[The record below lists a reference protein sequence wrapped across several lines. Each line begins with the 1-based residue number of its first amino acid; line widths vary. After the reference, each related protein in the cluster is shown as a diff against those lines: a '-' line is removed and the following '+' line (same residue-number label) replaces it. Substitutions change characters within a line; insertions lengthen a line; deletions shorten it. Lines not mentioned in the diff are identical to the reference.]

1 MIKSARRLT
10 RHLKNK
16 HLVKRHRNPLQI
28 ANRAFSVIGLLYA
41 LAMLAAA
48 IVPAVPQNTGIP
60 QLQTNQAYIEE
71 VTRPT
76 TLTIHD
82 PIAMFDFVLNS
93 LPDRVKVYPT
103 ENYYYFSFIH
113 NGRRFAGNI
122 RLDASN
128 RDEGKVIFAYYE
140 ELSEWK
146 EQSPVTHI
154 VLDASQGVSVEKL
167 EHLVYRVS
175 HGSKSVVFVLNDL
188 SKVRPPA
195 SIVGPHEKFIGPI
208 FDESGIRFFL
218 VYNTK
223 LKIFHYLL
231 DETVLVTDEFVPSHF
246 TDRVI
251 IGKRTDFAFYR
262 DWRLERKIL
271 IGAFEGNIRANN
283 YFDGPFDQ
291 LPDNFIEGEALRA
304 IILDVE
310 PRLKGHIDRFGGS
323 PDGSVRY
330 MIAPYLPFRTE
341 DDLYPFHKCATSRKI
356 SADSYYQCFDG
367 DYVIQHERLER
378 PAPSGHRS
386 RVRKSRS
393 VGASAFSN
401 PYSQNTE
408 PKLRPSVTSKA
419 SSNSSSVRA
428 L

>member
-1 MIKSARRLT
+1 MSVCAR
-10 RHLKNK
+10 NK
-16 HLVKRHRNPLQI
+16 PPCRQGGRP
-28 ANRAFSVIGLLYA
+28 RASSVVGLLYA
-41 LAMLAAA
+41 LALLAAA
-48 IVPAVPQNTGIP
+48 IVPATAQSTEVPR
-60 QLQTNQAYIEE
+60 LQTNQAYIEE

-76 TLTIHD
+76 TLSIDD
-82 PIAMFDFVLNS
+82 PKAMFGFVLNS

-140 ELSEWK
+140 DLSEWR

-154 VLDASQGVSVEKL
+154 ILDASQGVTVEKL
-167 EHLVYRVS
+167 EYLVYRVS
-175 HGSKSVVFVLNDL
+175 YGSKSVIFVLNDL
-188 SKVRPPA
+188 SRVRPPA
-195 SIVGPHEKFIGPI
+195 SIIGPHEKFIGPI

-223 LKIFHYLL
+223 LKIFHYIL
-231 DETVLVTDEFVPSHF
+231 DETVKVADEFIPSHL
-246 TDRVI
+246 TDRII

-291 LPDNFIEGEALRA
+291 LPDNFIEGETLRA
-304 IILDVE
+304 TILDVE

-341 DDLYPFHKCATSRKI
+341 HDLYPFHKCATSRKG

-367 DYVIQHERLER
+367 DYVIQHERRKR
-378 PAPSGHRS
+378 PAPFGHGS

-393 VGASAFSN
+393 NRAS
-401 PYSQNTE
+401 
-408 PKLRPSVTSKA
+408 L
-419 SSNSSSVRA
+419 
-428 L
+428 